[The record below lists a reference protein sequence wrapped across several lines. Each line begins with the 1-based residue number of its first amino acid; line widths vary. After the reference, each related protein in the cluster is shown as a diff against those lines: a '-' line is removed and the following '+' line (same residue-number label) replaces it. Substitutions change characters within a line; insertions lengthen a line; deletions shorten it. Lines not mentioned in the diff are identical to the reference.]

1 MRMPTNLWSGPVAQ
15 LVERQLCKLDV
26 LGSNPCGSTIF
37 SAPRQPAQARLLGMK
52 KLTLVARL
60 LLGIQFLVFGLN
72 AFFHFIPMP
81 QDMPEAAVKFAT
93 AMGETGFLN
102 QLVHGV
108 QVVAGL
114 MLLSGFQIPLAL
126 LFLAPVAVN
135 ILLFHW
141 FLTGPATIGMSVFII
156 VLMVVLAKAHWA
168 NFAPLF
174 QKKA

>member
-1 MRMPTNLWSGPVAQ
+1 
-15 LVERQLCKLDV
+15 
-26 LGSNPCGSTIF
+26 
-37 SAPRQPAQARLLGMK
+37 
-52 KLTLVARL
+52 
-60 LLGIQFLVFGLN
+60 
-72 AFFHFIPMP
+72 
-81 QDMPEAAVKFAT
+81 
-93 AMGETGFLN
+93 
-102 QLVHGV
+102 V
-108 QVVAGL
+108 QSVAGL